1 MVCPGFVAREVSGQV
16 TSRNGVCMDRA
27 RFLYRRPG
35 DRSRRARKLA
45 ELFENLKDC
54 GIKMTVTGAHGQVR
68 DLLRA
73 ERLDGEI
80 QGIARGGSLESEL
93 RACSDVIQPT

>member
-1 MVCPGFVAREVSGQV
+1 MPISVQARILSSNWKLRVPPGL
-16 TSRNGVCMDRA
+16 NGSLRSI
-27 RFLYRRPG
+27 RRPG

-45 ELFENLKDC
+45 ELFENLKDR